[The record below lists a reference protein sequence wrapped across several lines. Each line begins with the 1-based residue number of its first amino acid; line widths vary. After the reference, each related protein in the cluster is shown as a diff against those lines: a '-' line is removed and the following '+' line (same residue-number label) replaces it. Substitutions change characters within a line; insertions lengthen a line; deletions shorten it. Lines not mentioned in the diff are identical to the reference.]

1 MPESA
6 PAGDRARVGARDILR
21 DRSVAVVI
29 AVTFVMMVG
38 LGLIAPTLPLFARS
52 FGVGYA
58 GAGVLLSAFGLGRLL
73 FDLAA
78 GPLVDRFG
86 ERACGAAGLAF
97 LALSALATALAPAY
111 WLAVALWGA
120 GGAGSALSF
129 AALYSYLLK
138 VVPAQQMARTLGLF
152 YGSFNA
158 GIIAGAPM
166 GGWIADRFGLASPLV
181 AYCALLAC
189 ASLLLL
195 RLIAD
200 PPRSAEAAAVGARL
214 GRRVAELF
222 AIRGFVTAIAL
233 NFAYLWM
240 VLAVYDTLVPLFARD
255 GLGLS
260 PAAIGVVLAI
270 ALAVEL
276 VVLYPAGWAADR
288 RGRKAVLVPSFAA
301 LVVTV
306 GVLGWA
312 SSTVAFTA
320 LMALLGLASGL
331 AGVPPAAVLSDVV
344 PADRSGTGVGV
355 FRFPG
360 DLGFFLGPA
369 AAGAAVNA
377 AGFRGAFLLVTI
389 PVVLALALTIA
400 TPETLA
406 TTGRRTTAP

>member
-1 MPESA
+1 MSPEPKPSA
-6 PAGDRARVGARDILR
+6 RLMLSQGPVRA
-21 DRSVAVVI
+21 VI
-29 AVTFVMMVG
+29 AVTFVMMIG
-38 LGLIAPTLPLFARS
+38 FGLIAPILPLFARS

-73 FDLAA
+73 FDLVA

-97 LALSALATALAPAY
+97 VAVSALATSLAPSY
-111 WLAVALWGA
+111 GIAVVLWGA
-120 GGAGSALSF
+120 GGAGSALAF

-138 VVPAQQMARTLGLF
+138 AVPADEMARTLGLF

-158 GIIAGAPM
+158 GIIAGAPL
-166 GGWIADRFGLASPLV
+166 GGWLADRFGLASPLV

-189 ASLLLL
+189 AALLFL
-195 RLIAD
+195 RTVSD
-200 PPRSAEAAAVGARL
+200 PPPRQAVDAPVGTRV
-214 GRRVAELF
+214 GRRVIDLF
-222 AIRGFVTAIAL
+222 ALRGFVTALVL
-233 NFAYLWM
+233 NFSYLWM

-255 GLGLS
+255 ELGLS
-260 PAAIGVVLAI
+260 PATIGTVLAI

-301 LVVTV
+301 LLVAI
-306 GVLGWA
+306 GLLGWA
-312 SSTVAFTA
+312 ASLAAFGA
-320 LMALLGLASGL
+320 LMALLGLASGV

-344 PADRSGTGVGV
+344 PPDRSGAAVGV
-355 FRFPG
+355 FRFCG

-389 PVVLALALTIA
+389 PVALALALTVA

-406 TTGRRTTAP
+406 RAYRKKNDTAMMR